1 MKIIQ
6 KQDKEIFASVKG
18 EDGRQITVFIDAS
31 NIIYGCNRA
40 GWKMDF
46 EKLFQYFTTRFGA
59 KRILYYAGLD
69 SQNKKQLLFYELL
82 QRFGY
87 ELHLVPVKHFSDGTR
102 KGDVDARLA
111 FEAMRYYNEYEKAI
125 FLTGDGDY
133 FWLFEYL
140 LENGKDISL
149 FAHRDSTARELRQL
163 FGPRFTDLTPLRRIL
178 EFLPK

>member
-1 MKIIQ
+1 MRAVQ
-6 KQDKEIFASVKG
+6 KQDKEIFDLIKK
-18 EDGRQITVFIDAS
+18 EEKRQVIVFVDAS

-46 EKLFQYFTTRFGA
+46 KKLFQYLTTRFGA

-69 SQNKKQLLFYELL
+69 SRNKKQLLFYELL

-87 ELHLVPVKHFSDGTR
+87 ELHLVPVKYFSDGTR

-111 FEAMRYYNEYEKAI
+111 FEAMRYYDEYEKAI

-140 LENGKDISL
+140 LENGKNISL
-149 FAHRDSTARELRQL
+149 FAHRDGTARELRKL
-163 FGPRFTDLTPLRRIL
+163 FGPRFTDLAQLRRIL

>member
-1 MKIIQ
+1 MKTIQ
-6 KQDKEIFASVKG
+6 AQDREISTFVG
-18 EDGRQITVFIDAS
+18 QEHRVRLMVFVDAS

-46 EKLFQYFTTRFGA
+46 EKLIRYLKTRFGA
-59 KRILYYAGLD
+59 SRILYYAGLD
-69 SQNKKQLLFYELL
+69 SENKKQLLFYELL

-140 LENGKDISL
+140 LENGKEISL
-149 FAHRDSTARELRQL
+149 LAHRDSTARELRQL
-163 FGPRFTDLTPLRRIL
+163 FGPRFTDLTPLRRIA